1 MTENKNHN
9 QALFTL
15 TTVFFFWGF
24 IAAGNSIFLGFC
36 KDYFNLDQ
44 FQSQLIEFAF
54 YGAYF
59 IGAMMLFIFSSISR
73 TDIMNRW
80 GLKNG
85 IIYGLIL
92 SSFGA
97 GAMIMSVTGAE
108 SGDSSAFGFVLGSL
122 FIVGLGFSLQQTA
135 ANPFALLLG
144 DSEKG
149 SHRLNLAGGVNSL
162 GTTIGPIIVTLI
174 LFGTAAKADI
184 DLKEEIAK
192 GNLTL
197 AKVQYLYMA
206 VGGLFLAASALFF
219 FSKKLPSGKS
229 NSEFLGAKKAL
240 RTLLIMTVLI
250 GVTYTPVLNSYNTND
265 QRKIE
270 HLTNA
275 NNELEID
282 INIKYKS
289 NSLAKYATIKNSEL
303 SVAQRVDKEDE
314 IKQLYPLEYNIIEV
328 NNKSINELKEPLENK
343 RMFWL
348 LICLFAV
355 ITPLLISNFYSR
367 KNTSHWG
374 AMQYPQLVLGMI
386 AIFVYVGV
394 EVSIQS
400 NLIALLK
407 LPDFGLMTD
416 K

>member
-1 MTENKNHN
+1 MTENENNK

-36 KDYFNLDQ
+36 KEYFSLDQ

-59 IGAMMLFIFSSISR
+59 IGAMLLFIFSSISR

-92 SSFGA
+92 SAFGA

-184 DLKEEIAK
+184 SLKEEIAN

-229 NSEFLGAKKAL
+229 NSEFHGAKKAL

-250 GVTYTPVLNSYNTND
+250 GVTYTPVLMSYNTGDQIEIEKLTDSND
-265 QRKIE
+265 K
-270 HLTNA
+270 LKA
-275 NNELEID
+275 D
-282 INIKYKS
+282 INNQYKS
-289 NSLAKYATIKNSEL
+289 N
-303 SVAQRVDKEDE
+303 
-314 IKQLYPLEYNIIEV
+314 
-328 NNKSINELKEPLENK
+328 
-343 RMFWL
+343 
-348 LICLFAV
+348 
-355 ITPLLISNFYSR
+355 
-367 KNTSHWG
+367 
-374 AMQYPQLVLGMI
+374 
-386 AIFVYVGV
+386 
-394 EVSIQS
+394 
-400 NLIALLK
+400 
-407 LPDFGLMTD
+407 
-416 K
+416 

>member
-162 GTTIGPIIVTLI
+162 GTTIGSLS
-174 LFGTAAKADI
+174 GT
-184 DLKEEIAK
+184 
-192 GNLTL
+192 
-197 AKVQYLYMA
+197 
-206 VGGLFLAASALFF
+206 
-219 FSKKLPSGKS
+219 
-229 NSEFLGAKKAL
+229 
-240 RTLLIMTVLI
+240 
-250 GVTYTPVLNSYNTND
+250 
-265 QRKIE
+265 
-270 HLTNA
+270 
-275 NNELEID
+275 
-282 INIKYKS
+282 
-289 NSLAKYATIKNSEL
+289 
-303 SVAQRVDKEDE
+303 
-314 IKQLYPLEYNIIEV
+314 
-328 NNKSINELKEPLENK
+328 
-343 RMFWL
+343 
-348 LICLFAV
+348 
-355 ITPLLISNFYSR
+355 
-367 KNTSHWG
+367 
-374 AMQYPQLVLGMI
+374 
-386 AIFVYVGV
+386 
-394 EVSIQS
+394 
-400 NLIALLK
+400 
-407 LPDFGLMTD
+407 
-416 K
+416 